1 MTNRIKAIHA
11 YRPAIKLGKCATTG
25 DLVTFISAHS
35 ELDETIIRQ
44 VLREQ
49 RDALA
54 FHTLRGEPV
63 QIEGLGTYT
72 PTLKLSGE
80 IAIAYRTDSLLKERL
95 NAYNAFK
102 GQIERRENIGKS
114 SYELVSEWNT
124 AHPDDPVS

>member
-1 MTNRIKAIHA
+1 MASRIKAIKS
-11 YRPAIKLGKCATTG
+11 YQPRIKLGKRATTD
-25 DLVTFISAHS
+25 DLVAFISAHS

-49 RDALA
+49 RDALI
-54 FHTLRGEPV
+54 FHALRGEPM

-72 PTLKLSGE
+72 PKLKMNG
-80 IAIAYRTDSLLKERL
+80 AIGLAYRADSAIKERL

-114 SYELVSEWNT
+114 SGELVSEWNT
-124 AHPDDPVS
+124 AHPDDPVA